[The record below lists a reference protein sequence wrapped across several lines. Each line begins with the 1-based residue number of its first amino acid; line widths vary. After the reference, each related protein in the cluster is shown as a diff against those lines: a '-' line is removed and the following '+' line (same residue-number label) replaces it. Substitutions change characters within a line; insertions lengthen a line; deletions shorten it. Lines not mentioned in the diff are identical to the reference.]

1 MVERGLRLL
10 TFCGRCVCVDSIE
23 MTSRKKRNGRAARRA
38 SGLERA
44 NKKKRLPGFAI
55 KECPPGIRPLSQ
67 ELSILIS
74 AVEERSVTLHEVI
87 TVLQARAYTLLLIFL
102 ALPFC
107 TPVPL
112 PGVSTPFGLVIAL
125 IGFRLMLMQKPWL
138 PARLLNTRVPARFF
152 GRLLAAA
159 RKIIR
164 AMELLLK
171 PRLCVLLDLPALQA
185 LYGGVIC
192 VCGFLLLLPLPVPF
206 SNLFPAL
213 TIVLFAAAILERD
226 GYFVIIGS
234 IVFAMTLIFYSV
246 LAWGGTEMVQ
256 WINRWLL
263 DRFAHGA

>member
-1 MVERGLRLL
+1 
-10 TFCGRCVCVDSIE
+10 
-23 MTSRKKRNGRAARRA
+23 MTSRKKESRRFARRF
-38 SGLERA
+38 SGSKKQDEER
-44 NKKKRLPGFAI
+44 RILPGVATD
-55 KECPPGIRPLSQ
+55 ECPSGIRPLSQ
-67 ELSILIS
+67 ELSILIH

-87 TVLQARAYTLLLIFL
+87 AVLRARAYTLLLIFL

-138 PARLLNTRVPARFF
+138 PERLLNTRVPARFF

-171 PRLCVLLDLPALQA
+171 PRLCILLDLPSLQA
-185 LYGGVIC
+185 LYGGIIC
-192 VCGFLLLLPLPVPF
+192 VCGSLLLLPLPIPF

-213 TIVLFAAAILERD
+213 TVVLIAAAILERD
-226 GYFVIIGS
+226 GYFVIIGLV
-234 IVFAMTLIFYSV
+234 VFGVTLVYYSM
-246 LAWGGTEMVQ
+246 LAWGGAEMLQ
-256 WINRWLL
+256 WLRAW
-263 DRFAHGA
+263 FV